1 MEGGLAAI
9 VSHHLVNAGQLHVLT
24 LPDASARQARVR
36 EWLERAGLSEDVFVQ
51 GIDLRGETTAFEAPQ
66 AGRIHRQLRYG
77 RDDLTPPEYGCLLGH
92 RRIWERL
99 VDSSADWAL
108 VLEDDAKPLRSDWF
122 DAVHHLAHLILRTHW
137 RDRSWVVHLG
147 RTPQAQRTMALRP
160 VRWRSGQA
168 EATGLGLV
176 DPRLGGLWTTL
187 AYAISR
193 KAASRCL
200 EHERSLPWQA
210 DDWSERLR
218 LNTVD
223 LLLAADPPIFAGSDD
238 FPSQIEHH
246 CIPVDG
252 PPVDRL
258 QRKAL
263 TIIYRLGLW
272 AFYL

>member
-9 VSHHLVNAGQLHVLT
+9 VSQHLVNAGQLHVLT

-36 EWLERAGLSEDVFVQ
+36 EWLERAGLSEEVFVQ

-200 EHERSLPWQA
+200 EHEQSLPWQA

-263 TIIYRLGLW
+263 TIIYRLGLG

>member
-9 VSHHLVNAGQLHVLT
+9 VSQHLVNAGQLHVLT

-200 EHERSLPWQA
+200 EHEQSLPWQA

-263 TIIYRLGLW
+263 TIIYRLGLG

>member
-1 MEGGLAAI
+1 MA
-9 VSHHLVNAGQLHVLT
+9 SQHLVNAGQLHVLT
-24 LPDASARQARVR
+24 LPDAIARQARVR
-36 EWLERAGLSEDVFVQ
+36 EWLDRAGLSQDVFVQ

-66 AGRIHRQLRYG
+66 AGRSHRQRRYG

-263 TIIYRLGLW
+263 TIIYRLGLG

>member
-1 MEGGLAAI
+1 M
-9 VSHHLVNAGQLHVLT
+9 
-24 LPDASARQARVR
+24 
-36 EWLERAGLSEDVFVQ
+36 
-51 GIDLRGETTAFEAPQ
+51 
-66 AGRIHRQLRYG
+66 
-77 RDDLTPPEYGCLLGH
+77 
-92 RRIWERL
+92 
-99 VDSSADWAL
+99 
-108 VLEDDAKPLRSDWF
+108 LEDDAKPLRSDWF

-263 TIIYRLGLW
+263 TIIYRLGLG